1 MDNSFSGRRYLAFLL
16 LIVFLIPACKNS
28 EDDPI
33 PEPTGEYERYF
44 EQTGCHPLNPELID
58 RFFLY
63 VDSVND
69 VRYLYG
75 SKNQGEATV
84 FWVAKFSSEGTCV
97 WETLHQDKKHS
108 SRAHDFHL
116 LSNGNILLANVK
128 EKPHNS
134 IELYESSPVIVSAED
149 GKIKKL
155 VEVFDGYFYS
165 DVYLFEDFFFCDINF
180 HELVLLPMARKWAV
194 QVDNEGNIIRQATNL
209 TIPTGKTLFLND
221 STYIEA
227 SVKEIKKAY
236 VTPDKPA
243 AWVQPITLPAFE
255 KSSIAVTLVE
265 DKVKVVYRLIAGQK
279 EMEETYTLFLETGKP
294 PVKVADIK
302 ISPEK
307 RKVNVGGEYG
317 LKVIFTPDNA
327 SNRNV
332 VWTSSNEQIA
342 TVDENGMVK
351 GISEGKCSIKAISA
365 DGGYESSCEINV
377 VSIYELTE
385 LSFEQAVIQL
395 FPTKSYQLQPL
406 KTPSTALV
414 DGLQWNSS
422 DDNIVK
428 VDQNGLVEAIK
439 PGVAVISVKTAD
451 GEFEATCKIQVN
463 NIVDVNKSISSAV
476 IIGGYVN
483 AFVVYYIGNSS
494 DEDIILNDVY
504 VVDGWTDNRVA
515 QMDPSQ
521 LGTMPAHTSIS
532 VSTTLNNVFLPCLI
546 VKYKYNGKDFEK
558 RLYWQ

>member
-1 MDNSFSGRRYLAFLL
+1 MDNLSSGRRYLAFLL
-16 LIVFLIPACKNS
+16 LIAFLIPACKNG
-28 EDDPI
+28 EEDPI
-33 PEPTGEYERYF
+33 PESTGEDQKYF

-58 RFFLY
+58 RYFLC

-75 SKNQGEATV
+75 SKNQEEATV
-84 FWVAKFSSEGTCV
+84 FWVAKFNSEGTCL

-128 EKPHNS
+128 EKPHDFM
-134 IELYESSPVIVSAED
+134 ELYESSPVIVSSED
-149 GKIKKL
+149 GKIKKV

-165 DVYLFEDFFFCDINF
+165 DVYLFEDFFFCDINS
-180 HELVLLPMARKWAV
+180 HELTLLPMARKWAV
-194 QVDNEGNIIRQATNL
+194 QMDNEGNIIRQATNL
-209 TIPTGKTLFLND
+209 TIPTGKNLFLND
-221 STYIEA
+221 SAYIEA

-243 AWVQPITLPAFE
+243 AWVQSVTLPSFE
-255 KSSIAVTLVE
+255 KSNIAMTLIE
-265 DKVKVVYRLIAGQK
+265 DKVKVVYRLISGQT
-279 EMEETYTLFLETGKP
+279 ETEETYTLFLETGEP
-294 PVKVADIK
+294 LVKVTEIK
-302 ISPEK
+302 VSPEK
-307 RKVNVGGEYG
+307 RKVNVGGECE

-332 VWTSSNEQIA
+332 IWTSSNEQIA
-342 TVDENGMVK
+342 TVNENGIVK
-351 GISEGKCSIKAISA
+351 GISEGKCSIKAISS

-406 KTPSTALV
+406 KTPSTAVV
-414 DGLQWNSS
+414 DGLQWSSS
-422 DDNIVK
+422 DDNIAK
-428 VDQNGLVEAIK
+428 VDQNGLVEAVK
-439 PGVAVISVKTAD
+439 PGTVIISVKTAD
-451 GEFEATCKIQVN
+451 GELEATCKIQVN
-463 NIVDVNKSISSAV
+463 NIVEVNKSISSAV

-483 AFVVYYIGNSS
+483 AFIVYYIGNSS

-504 VVDGWTDNRVA
+504 VVDGWTDRRVA

-521 LGTMPAHTSIS
+521 LGTMAAHTSIS
-532 VSTTLNNVFLPCLI
+532 ISTTLNNVFLPCLI